1 MASIGSNEAQ
11 HEQAQGHAVVRW
23 RGFGRLPMNA
33 LHFTGRGPNSPLLH
47 VSLLYL
53 MPKPTMWMLRSAATT
68 LSSRLPVVGPFTLN
82 VANCGGE

>member
-1 MASIGSNEAQ
+1 MASMGSNEAQ

-33 LHFTGRGPNSPLLH
+33 LHSPPLH

>member
-33 LHFTGRGPNSPLLH
+33 LHSPLLH